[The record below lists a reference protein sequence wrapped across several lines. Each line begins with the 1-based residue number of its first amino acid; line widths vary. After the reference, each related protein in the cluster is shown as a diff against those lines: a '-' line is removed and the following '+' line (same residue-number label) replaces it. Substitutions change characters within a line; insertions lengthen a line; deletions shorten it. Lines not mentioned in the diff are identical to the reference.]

1 MKFNEV
7 TDCLETRVGLAS
19 LLGMGGYRKVF
30 REMGGLLSPEECR
43 GVKQVKGTWRETSW
57 PGGRGRGVWRK
68 HRGLEVHGGLCAD
81 TENCECS
88 SGSPVWVGAG
98 LSNQAGEPRRALC
111 LHAARSAWDKIES
124 LCSLTG
130 NSSALGSGSG
140 GPKEELHQSWSK
152 TVYV

>member
-57 PGGRGRGVWRK
+57 PGGRGRGVWRTAGSGEGISTK
-68 HRGLEVHGGLCAD
+68 CGGSWSGSESSWEWEGQPLACLSLLVQKWKGLEIAPSK
-81 TENCECS
+81 T
-88 SGSPVWVGAG
+88 P
-98 LSNQAGEPRRALC
+98 
-111 LHAARSAWDKIES
+111 
-124 LCSLTG
+124 LTG
-130 NSSALGSGSG
+130 RRGS
-140 GPKEELHQSWSK
+140 
-152 TVYV
+152 